1 MMALYLLIN
10 FHIARSFYMQLMFEL
25 FHFEPINGQLQLY
38 PSLPGV
44 EGAQGISA
52 GGPKGPTRSAQKKQS
67 VWSRISLDDS
77 QDLLNII
84 PAFSQ
89 ARPENFCINISHP
102 KTINI
107 LIPICL
113 AIWAPSPASRMADSR
128 RPGKKSLHGF
138 ESASITA
145 RIS

>member
-1 MMALYLLIN
+1 
-10 FHIARSFYMQLMFEL
+10 MFVL

-67 VWSRISLDDS
+67 VWSRISLDNS
-77 QDLLNII
+77 PDLLNII

-89 ARPENFCINISHP
+89 ARPENFCINISQS

-113 AIWAPSPASRMADSR
+113 AIWGPFISILEGRLAAPR
-128 RPGKKSLHGF
+128 KNSLYGF
-138 ESASITA
+138 ESASMLQPVP
-145 RIS
+145 SGKFSH

>member
-1 MMALYLLIN
+1 MALYLIIN
-10 FHIARSFYMQLMFEL
+10 FHIARSFHMQLMFVL
-25 FHFEPINGQLQLY
+25 FHLQPINSQPRLY

-52 GGPKGPTRSAQKKQS
+52 GGPKGRLAAPRKRQPS
-67 VWSRISLDDS
+67 WFRISLDDS
-77 QDLLNII
+77 KDPLNII
-84 PAFSQ
+84 QTFGQ
-89 ARPENFCINISHP
+89 ARPENLRINISHP